1 MACGHTQVC
10 EQSCVLP
17 KVSKLAWS
25 ISPGQRD
32 THAIVLPSTVTLICH
47 IARSPSPDMASD
59 PICTGVVQECKEM
72 LNGFPSGIPGT
83 KQVSNGVGLVTAIA
97 C

>member
-1 MACGHTQVC
+1 MRRCASKAAFYQKSVRRS
-10 EQSCVLP
+10 EVLVLG
-17 KVSKLAWS
+17 K
-25 ISPGQRD
+25 G

-59 PICTGVVQECKEM
+59 PICTGVVHECREI

-83 KQVSNGVGLVTAIA
+83 KQVSNGVGLVTAMA